1 VNPAIEF
8 RRADSVAEA
17 CALLADSDDARVVS
31 GGTALTILMRQGL
44 VRPNLLVGVSRIEQ
58 LRHIEVNE
66 ADAMLHLGAAVPMRV
81 AEQHRALIQRWPVLA
96 ETLRLVATPRIR
108 NMATLG
114 GALSHAD
121 PAQDPPVVLVALG
134 ARVLVSGRDS
144 ARVVAAADF
153 FVDYYETALRS
164 GEMVVGVEV
173 PALDSAVGSIFLKY
187 TPRSVEDYATVSACA
202 IVELDSDRICRQARL
217 VLGAVGPTPIVV
229 DVAAALTGQQI
240 TEHNARAAAE
250 LAREKVD
257 PLDDVRGSAAYKRD
271 MAVVFGRRALL
282 AAAHRSVL
290 TVGEAAAHRVL
301 P

>member
-17 CALLADSDDARVVS
+17 CALLADSEDVRVVS

-44 VRPNLLVGVSRIEQ
+44 VRPNLLVGVSRIAQ

-66 ADAMLHLGAAVPMRV
+66 PDAVLHLGAAVPMRV
-81 AEQHRALIQRWPVLA
+81 TEQHPALIQRWPVLA

-134 ARVLVSGRDS
+134 ARVLVAGRDS
-144 ARVVAAADF
+144 ERVVAAADF
-153 FVDYYETALRS
+153 FVDYYETVLQS

-187 TPRSVEDYATVSACA
+187 TPARSRTMPPSQRAQLWSWTRRAFA
-202 IVELDSDRICRQARL
+202 DR
-217 VLGAVGPTPIVV
+217 
-229 DVAAALTGQQI
+229 
-240 TEHNARAAAE
+240 RAWCSVR
-250 LAREKVD
+250 LAR
-257 PLDDVRGSAAYKRD
+257 
-271 MAVVFGRRALL
+271 RRSWWMSPR
-282 AAAHRSVL
+282 RSP
-290 TVGEAAAHRVL
+290 ASR
-301 P
+301 